1 MQHSL
6 VRSGHGNGTG
16 TLVTAGEGQALDALD
31 RSWVLDQLATSGY
44 LVLRGFAPTIEQFS
58 GLVNSVCT
66 RTTLDP
72 AREFSE
78 GRTVQK
84 VDLGTDAVGLH
95 TEHGTNP
102 LTPDLT
108 WFMCES
114 AARVG
119 SQTTVCDGYAVW
131 ENLTERTRE
140 LFARQDILY
149 SRNIAEQAW
158 RALAS
163 NLLNGSKPDS
173 EITVHDLIDLA
184 KLFGEDKLQIRA
196 NDDGS
201 IHYVY
206 KVPAAHPTLFGERL
220 AFANSILGP
229 SYHYEKPRI
238 AFADDTEIPAQAL
251 EDIEK
256 VTASLTE
263 DIDWQ
268 DGDVAIVDNTRVM
281 HGRRAIEDADRRKI
295 YVALG
300 YVDDQR

>member
-1 MQHSL
+1 MQHGLELSRHGSGSGTL
-6 VRSGHGNGTG
+6 ITSRGDRTLDSIERPWLLEQLAASGH
-16 TLVTAGEGQALDALD
+16 LVF
-31 RSWVLDQLATSGY
+31 
-44 LVLRGFAPTIEQFS
+44 RGFNPSIEQFS
-58 GLVNSVCT
+58 ALVNSVCT

-95 TEHGTNP
+95 VEHGTNP

-114 AARVG
+114 AARSG
-119 SQTTVCDGYAVW
+119 SQTTVCDGYDVW
-131 ENLTERTRE
+131 DRLAPQTRA
-140 LFARQDILY
+140 LFEKQDILY
-149 SRNIAEQAW
+149 ARNISETAW

-163 NLLNGSKPDS
+163 NLFNGSKPDS
-173 EITVHDLIDLA
+173 EITVDDLIGLA
-184 KLFGEDKLQIRA
+184 KLFGEDKLQITPHE
-196 NDDGS
+196 DGS

-206 KVPAAHPTLFGERL
+206 KVPAAHSTLFGERVS
-220 AFANSILGP
+220 FANSILGP

-238 AFADDTEIPAQAL
+238 AFADDSDIPAEVLA
-251 EDIEK
+251 EIEN
-256 VTASLTE
+256 VTAELTE
-263 DIDWQ
+263 NIEWE

-300 YVDDQR
+300 YVDDNR